1 MKNSASSAVI
11 LVLVMLFIVLAALF
25 WFLYLDYDAMR
36 QQAALSDSRAT
47 RAATLEQE
55 AGQIRGEA
63 DSISAT
69 RAALVGELATAVS
82 NQDLLAQ
89 EAVNDQQ
96 TIQLLETRT
105 ATQTAV
111 IEQNL
116 ILQIT
121 NIPVVQILAPAS
133 GDVAPLSEAV
143 DLVVSAMD
151 ASGLATISIVFDG
164 NPPLEI
170 PAGGETSILIQE
182 PWPLSEAGSHTAVVT
197 AVNSSNISS
206 QAVSVTITAE
216 TALTNQQIANE
227 VANIIGLPETTV
239 INEEQANST
248 AVYTVTTSL
257 ILQAFG
263 LQTDE
268 TPENAWGTYCQPAS
282 DSFISAA
289 ETNGDSPAK
298 ELAQVRALTRE
309 WQETRFQLSSLL
321 AVAPS
326 DDARAALCALAAGH
340 ERWVLTEYIRRAP
353 VDRQGLLAENL
364 TPQNGLVS
372 SDALTAQQN
381 FGALYGPAFV
391 NALVDL
397 AGPTAVVEAWNRPPQ
412 SSAHILHPE
421 LYQNETAP
429 AVVTLPDLAASL
441 GTDWTTVT
449 ENVLGEFMLGQVLKN
464 NVAGEMAETAVSGW
478 NGDRYGIYQQGADGS
493 PLLVLQINWTEP
505 AQAERFAEVYE
516 MVVNGRLANPAL
528 LPASP
533 ANTACWAAAAGE
545 TICLFTTDTTTIIVS
560 APDSDLAST
569 ALAEVTGN

>member
-11 LVLVMLFIVLAALF
+11 LVLVMLFIVLTALF

-36 QQAALSDSRAT
+36 QQAALADSRAT

-69 RAALVGELATAVS
+69 RTALMEELATAVY
-82 NQDLLAQ
+82 NQDRLAQ
-89 EAVNDQQ
+89 EAVADQQ
-96 TIQLLETRT
+96 MIQLLETRT

-116 ILQIT
+116 SLPT
-121 NIPVVQILAPAS
+121 DNIPVVQILAPAAD
-133 GDVAPLSEAV
+133 DVVVLTQAI
-143 DLVVSAMD
+143 DLIVSAVD
-151 ASGLATISIVFDG
+151 ASGLAAISIVFDG

-197 AVNSSNISS
+197 AVNSGNISS

-216 TALTNQQIANE
+216 TVRTSQQISSE
-227 VANIIGLPETTV
+227 VANIIGLPENAAVDETQTSSLA
-239 INEEQANST
+239 ANT
-248 AVYTVTTSL
+248 AAAAL

-263 LQTDE
+263 LDPAEQ
-268 TPENAWGTYCQPAS
+268 PAAAWGVYCQPS
-282 DSFISAA
+282 LDSFTSTN
-289 ETNGDSPAK
+289 ETNVDSPAK

-321 AVAPS
+321 AAAPS

-353 VDRQGLLAENL
+353 VERQALLAENL
-364 TPQNGLVS
+364 TPQNGLIS

-381 FGALYGPAFV
+381 FGALHGPAFV

-397 AGPTAVVEAWNRPPQ
+397 AGPTAVLEAWNRPPQ
-412 SSAHILHPE
+412 STAHILHPD
-421 LYQNETAP
+421 LYQNETTP
-429 AVVTLPDLAASL
+429 AAVALPDLAADL

-449 ENVLGEFMLGQVLKN
+449 ENVLGEFMLGQYLKSELAAD
-464 NVAGEMAETAVSGW
+464 VAETAVSGW
-478 NGDRYGIYQQGADGS
+478 NGDRYAIYQQGVDGP

-516 MVVNGRLANPAL
+516 RVVNGRLDNPVL
-528 LPASP
+528 LPANP
-533 ANTACWAAAAGE
+533 ENTSCWAAAAGE
-545 TICLFTTDTTTIIVS
+545 TICLFTADAATVIIS
-560 APDSDLAST
+560 APNTDLART
-569 ALAEVTGN
+569 ALAESIGN